1 MGKIIFIS
9 LIRETSLLFMG
20 SLEFSRGG
28 RDRKDVSIY
37 WAHTLSHASQ
47 GILYVPHHGI
57 ARLKHPKEEGTSFS
71 LSVTRKLALEEVK
84 LPKSQVIIVQT
95 SAFSL
100 ICSIYVSIVT
110 TARERILGTEEW
122 VGRVLSIC
130 QVFLFSF
137 CSATSLPL
145 SQVTLD
151 PYGLSEDLKTVIV
164 SRMVH
169 PN

>member
-1 MGKIIFIS
+1 MGKIIFIRF
-9 LIRETSLLFMG
+9 IRETSLLFMG
-20 SLEFSRGG
+20 SLKFSRGG

-57 ARLKHPKEEGTSFS
+57 ARLKHPKKEGTSLS

-122 VGRVLSIC
+122 VGRLALLLPGVLILILLC
-130 QVFLFSF
+130 HVPAPFSGD
-137 CSATSLPL
+137 LGPL
-145 SQVTLD
+145 WAQW
-151 PYGLSEDLKTVIV
+151 GSEDSDCI
-164 SRMVH
+164 
-169 PN
+169 